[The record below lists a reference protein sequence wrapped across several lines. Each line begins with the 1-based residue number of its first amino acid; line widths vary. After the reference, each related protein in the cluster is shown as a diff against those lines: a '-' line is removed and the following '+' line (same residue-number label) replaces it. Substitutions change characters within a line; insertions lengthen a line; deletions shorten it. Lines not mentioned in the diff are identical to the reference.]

1 MPTTVRGE
9 ESDDTEREDVGST
22 HRRRDRDG
30 ETGVAQAFRPA
41 IARLKPC
48 ATTRSVARPQAFYQD
63 PLGFT
68 VAMEPLDRRR

>member
-1 MPTTVRGE
+1 MTVRGE
-9 ESDDTEREDVGST
+9 ESDDAEPEDAGST

-48 ATTRSVARPQAFYQD
+48 ATTRSEEKSIRSRIGVQVQLA
-63 PLGFT
+63 
-68 VAMEPLDRRR
+68 